1 MTESD
6 PLETGSG
13 AGPAQAKSDPRKP
26 RGIRFS
32 DSEWEEVKSAAESH
46 GVPVAEFVRDKVL
59 DVSRSNFPADSAE
72 SLASLSPLIERTF
85 RYTYML
91 ATRMRDEML
100 DDGKGKDLDHLVDE
114 ARKLQ
119 TSLLKGVSE

>member
-1 MTESD
+1 MHQSR
-6 PLETGSG
+6 L
-13 AGPAQAKSDPRKP
+13 
-26 RGIRFS
+26 
-32 DSEWEEVKSAAESH
+32 
-46 GVPVAEFVRDKVL
+46 
-59 DVSRSNFPADSAE
+59 RSNFPANSAE

-100 DDGKGKDLDHLVDE
+100 DDGKRKDLDHLVDE

>member
-1 MTESD
+1 MASASPIPNGKKSNPPRRATEVS
-6 PLETGSG
+6 
-13 AGPAQAKSDPRKP
+13 
-26 RGIRFS
+26 
-32 DSEWEEVKSAAESH
+32 
-46 GVPVAEFVRDKVL
+46 VAEFVRDKVL
-59 DVSRSNFPADSAE
+59 DVSRSNFPANSAE
-72 SLASLSPLIERTF
+72 SLASLSPLLERTF

-100 DDGKGKDLDHLVDE
+100 DDGKRKDLDHLVDE